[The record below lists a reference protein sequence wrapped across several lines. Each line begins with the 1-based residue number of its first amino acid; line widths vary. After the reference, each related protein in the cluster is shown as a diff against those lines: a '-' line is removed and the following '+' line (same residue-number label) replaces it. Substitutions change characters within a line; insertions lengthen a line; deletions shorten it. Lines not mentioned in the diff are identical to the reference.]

1 VSRKLPSVTSDIPRD
16 LRQFIDRIRDI
27 ITDRGNGRFI
37 TAEDLLRSGLAA
49 SGPQGSIVSPTTRVT
64 TTPSTPQN
72 LTATGSLN
80 NIVLRWD
87 DPNYDGHAYAEVYRN
102 TVDDIFEAALIGTSS
117 STYYIDSVGY
127 LESYYYWV
135 RFANTA
141 GKFGEYYSADGVLG
155 TSEASITYT
164 TQDLRDDLAS
174 GAVEV
179 VSGVANGTAVMQ
191 VYPSYVMFQHRD
203 AVPLGASA
211 AYNGD
216 YHTALGI
223 TSTGI
228 VGGYNNPSTGAWQT
242 TLALEASTG
251 NLTVLGTIKAS
262 SIIEVGAYLGGS
274 TVSSVLTDVSS
285 AASNASSALSA
296 VTGKLNK
303 SASDILSG
311 DITFTSAGGF
321 KTGTISIDGS
331 GNVTG
336 AGVAFTSKGIAGRTA
351 SQTTFSLNATTGEAI
366 FAGNLNTAGDAVFA
380 GNNTSAVQLSVGG
393 GPTYVDYA
401 VFADATSAVSAY
413 PKAAFVGYAPVSGS
427 QFNIGVFG
435 NGKGTDTTFPYT
447 DVGVGMYGE
456 GESYGGW
463 FATGNVSGAA
473 VYADNSSSGAAIQ
486 IFRGYFKWGAVNINS
501 PDGSNTKYL
510 RADGQWVTLSASGTG
525 TVTSVSGTGSVS
537 GITLS
542 GTVTTAGNL
551 TLGGSLSLTSTQITN
566 GLGYTPISPTTLASY
581 ATAAD
586 TVSYIAGQL
595 TPYGKSF
602 SASNS
607 ISGVSFTVSGSG
619 TNNVTYTL
627 ASTSDRSLKTDIQPS
642 SLGMDFLRQLTPV
655 SYYYVDDPMFG
666 FKKKM
671 YGLIANDVMPL
682 VAEESSLVY
691 TNEAGPLEGKL
702 AVDYASYV
710 APIITALKELDARIT
725 QLEEANVT

>member
-1 VSRKLPSVTSDIPRD
+1 MSRKLPSVTSDIPRD

-49 SGPQGSIVSPTTRVT
+49 SGPQGSIVNPTTRVT

-203 AVPLGASA
+203 AVPLGTSA
-211 AYNGD
+211 TYSGD

-274 TVSSVLTDVSS
+274 TVSSVLTDVSN

-311 DITFTSAGGF
+311 AITFSSAGGF
-321 KTGTISIDGS
+321 KTGTISIDSS
-331 GNVTG
+331 GNATG
-336 AGVAFTSKGIAGRTA
+336 AGVAFTSKGIVGRNA
-351 SQTTFSLNATTGEAI
+351 SSTTFTLNATTGDAT
-366 FAGNLNTAGDAVFA
+366 FAGNLNTAGNAIFA
-380 GNNTSAVQLSVGG
+380 GRNTSTVLLSVGG

-401 VFADATSAVSAY
+401 VLADANTTSSSY

-427 QFNIGVFG
+427 QFNIGVLG

-456 GESYGGW
+456 GEAFGGW
-463 FATGNVSGAA
+463 FVSTNVSGAA
-473 VYADNSSSGAAIQ
+473 VYADNTSSGAAIE
-486 IFRGYFKWGAVNINS
+486 IFRGYFKWGAVNITS

-510 RADGQWVTLSASGTG
+510 RADGQWATLSTSGTG

-542 GTVTTAGNL
+542 GTVTTSGNL
-551 TLGGSLSLTSTQITN
+551 TLSGSLSLTSTQITN

-586 TVSYIAGQL
+586 TVAYIASQL
-595 TPYGKSF
+595 TPYGRNF
-602 SASNS
+602 SATNNV
-607 ISGVSFTVSGSG
+607 SGVSFTVSGSG
-619 TNNVTYTL
+619 TNNVTYNL
-627 ASTSDRSLKTDIQPS
+627 AATSDQSLKTDIQPS
-642 SLGMDFLRQLTPV
+642 AVGMEFIRQLTPV
-655 SYYYVDDPMFG
+655 SYYYIDDPMFG

-671 YGLIANDVMPL
+671 YGLIANDVLPL
-682 VAEESSLVY
+682 VSEESSLVY
-691 TNEAGPLEGKL
+691 TNEAGPLDGKL
-702 AVDYASYV
+702 AIDYASYV

-725 QLEEANVT
+725 QLEEANVA

>member
-1 VSRKLPSVTSDIPRD
+1 MSRKLPSVTSDIPRD

-49 SGPQGSIVSPTTRVT
+49 SGPQGSIVNPTTRVT

-203 AVPLGASA
+203 AVPLGTSA
-211 AYNGD
+211 TYSGD

-274 TVSSVLTDVSS
+274 TVSSVLTDVSN

-321 KTGTISIDGS
+321 KTGTISIDSS
-331 GNVTG
+331 GNE
-336 AGVAFTSKGIAGRTA
+336 IGRA
-351 SQTTFSLNATTGEAI
+351 H
-366 FAGNLNTAGDAVFA
+366 V
-380 GNNTSAVQLSVGG
+380 
-393 GPTYVDYA
+393 
-401 VFADATSAVSAY
+401 
-413 PKAAFVGYAPVSGS
+413 
-427 QFNIGVFG
+427 
-435 NGKGTDTTFPYT
+435 
-447 DVGVGMYGE
+447 
-456 GESYGGW
+456 
-463 FATGNVSGAA
+463 
-473 VYADNSSSGAAIQ
+473 
-486 IFRGYFKWGAVNINS
+486 
-501 PDGSNTKYL
+501 
-510 RADGQWVTLSASGTG
+510 
-525 TVTSVSGTGSVS
+525 
-537 GITLS
+537 
-542 GTVTTAGNL
+542 
-551 TLGGSLSLTSTQITN
+551 
-566 GLGYTPISPTTLASY
+566 
-581 ATAAD
+581 
-586 TVSYIAGQL
+586 
-595 TPYGKSF
+595 
-602 SASNS
+602 
-607 ISGVSFTVSGSG
+607 
-619 TNNVTYTL
+619 
-627 ASTSDRSLKTDIQPS
+627 
-642 SLGMDFLRQLTPV
+642 
-655 SYYYVDDPMFG
+655 
-666 FKKKM
+666 
-671 YGLIANDVMPL
+671 
-682 VAEESSLVY
+682 
-691 TNEAGPLEGKL
+691 
-702 AVDYASYV
+702 
-710 APIITALKELDARIT
+710 
-725 QLEEANVT
+725 